1 MLDSIL
7 YRRGFL
13 VTPAGRRGAEPD
25 FLSSW
30 TLHELGAWWIHVH
43 PETPVAIHPL
53 RGTESAVA
61 VLGDI
66 FVAHGRGTVEEAAMR
81 YASHDYAV
89 LDDLSGRF
97 ALLAVDGA
105 ALRLV
110 QDPMGA
116 QTVFS
121 SDRHHVAASHAALL
135 AEHLGLARSRSMN
148 ALMQMPEQKAKTT
161 RFLPG
166 DRSLYDDVRLLPPNV
181 ELDLQSGTTSR
192 YWPHSPLPQTGR
204 DDVLAVWDEY
214 FENYAR
220 HLAGHDGVV
229 LGLTGGVDSRGMIA
243 ALRSK
248 GLPMRYESWAAMK
261 EEESSRIP
269 AMVEHLGGPHRWI
282 DIRERINTPEGEAL
296 AEAGRRAAGYTRGL
310 PTMPALAAQDAAP
323 RDVFVYGHGG
333 GVTAGPYS
341 RRAKA
346 FLPEAPLDRAYYLN
360 AGPQRKN
367 ASPEYKK
374 ANRLAFGEFLERA
387 HYDGDLHGVDPGLL
401 LYWEHRMANWA
412 ALQIAVHAIG
422 MNAHAGINSRRL
434 YSAFW
439 GLPESP
445 HEKKLHA
452 ELIAIYDPVLAGL

>member
-13 VTPAGRRGAEPD
+13 VTPAGSEGVKPD
-25 FLSSW
+25 FLDSW
-30 TLHELGAWWIHVH
+30 TLHEIGGWWIYAH
-43 PETPVAIHPL
+43 PETPMAVYPL
-53 RGTESAVA
+53 GGTGRAVV
-61 VLGDI
+61 VLGDL
-66 FVAHGRGTVEEAAMR
+66 FVAHGSETVEENVTR
-81 YASHDYAV
+81 YGENDLSV

-97 ALLAVDGA
+97 ALLAVDGV
-105 ALRLV
+105 ALRMV
-110 QDPMGA
+110 QDPIGA

-121 SDRHHVAASHAALL
+121 SDEHRSAASHASLL
-135 AEHLGLARSRSMN
+135 AEYWGLSRSRSMH

-166 DRSLYDDVRLLPPNV
+166 DRSLYDGVRLLPPNV
-181 ELDLQSGTTSR
+181 ELDLRSGATAR
-192 YWPHSPLPQTGR
+192 YWPHSPLAQTDR

-220 HLAGHDGVV
+220 HLSGYGGVV

-248 GLPMRYESWAAMK
+248 GLTMRYESWAAMK

-269 AMVEHLGGPHRWI
+269 AMVEHLGGAHRWI
-282 DIRERINTPEGEAL
+282 DIRERIDTPEGQAL

-310 PTMPALAAQDAAP
+310 PTMPALAAQNASA

-333 GVTAGPYS
+333 GVTAGSYS
-341 RRAKA
+341 RRAKG
-346 FLPEAPLDRAYYLN
+346 FLPEAALDRAYYLN
-360 AGPQRKN
+360 AGPQRKT

-374 ANRLAFGEFLERA
+374 VNRRAFQEFLERA
-387 HYDGDLHGVDPGLL
+387 GYDTDLHGVDPGLL

-412 ALQIAVHAIG
+412 ALQIAVHAVG
-422 MNAHAGINSRRL
+422 MNAHAGINSRRM
-434 YSAFW
+434 YAAFW

-445 HEKKLHA
+445 HEKTLHA
-452 ELIAIYDPVLAGL
+452 ELIAAYDPVLAEL